1 MATVWTLTPCR
12 HTHRGDPG
20 TPTQVGV
27 LDYGNGYAAKSGSA
41 WVQSGGARRL
51 LFGFTGWQEPTMLV
65 RVRVRVRVSEP

>member
-1 MATVWTLTPCR
+1 MGRLE
-12 HTHRGDPG
+12 GDP
-20 TPTQVGV
+20 PRFSPEQVGV

-65 RVRVRVRVSEP
+65 RVRVRGS